1 MKMIAGLTLAM
12 FGAIVWV
19 ILGGVVMQARG
30 VQVADFFQGAQL
42 FLWAPLPVVIGVLAG
57 WFAGELPD
65 GEFWKPAYGWTM
77 LFLVVLALAGGFV
90 LSR

>member
-1 MKMIAGLTLAM
+1 MKMVAGLALGM

-19 ILGGVVMQARG
+19 ILGGMVMQARG
-30 VQVADFFQGAQL
+30 IQVADVQQGAPL
-42 FLWAPLPVVIGVLAG
+42 FLWAPLPVIVGVLAG

-65 GEFWKPAYGWTM
+65 GDFWKPAYGWTM
-77 LFLVVLALAGGFV
+77 VLLVVLGIAGGFF